1 LLATGRATM
10 ASAAS
15 GPHDQISELSL
26 YDAGIVSLA
35 ELSDLPRMTALRSL
49 NLHCNRIEAIS
60 NLESLG
66 GLTYL
71 NLSSNHIEAMTNLHG
86 LVRLQTLD
94 LSCNRVRIVDGLATL
109 RSLRRLLLAYN
120 RITSLA
126 GLVQCHGGQL
136 AHFEAYGNR
145 IALIREAEYLRGLPM
160 LAEVVLR
167 RHGQDNPV
175 CREPGYREKLLT
187 LLPGLQTLDDESTT
201 GTAPV
206 PDRPGAAYAC
216 ALEALSQPMPSAS
229 AAGVGG
235 AGTATAHSGSQGPG
249 SEAHDGPAAGGQRR
263 RRVPRCSC
271 RKCGA
276 RRQRRWC
283 WWSSAAARGRRR
295 CHHRSASNSVAI

>member
-1 LLATGRATM
+1 M

-160 LAEVVLR
+160 LAEVVLC

-175 CREPGYREKLLT
+175 
-187 LLPGLQTLDDESTT
+187 
-201 GTAPV
+201 
-206 PDRPGAAYAC
+206 
-216 ALEALSQPMPSAS
+216 
-229 AAGVGG
+229 
-235 AGTATAHSGSQGPG
+235 
-249 SEAHDGPAAGGQRR
+249 
-263 RRVPRCSC
+263 
-271 RKCGA
+271 
-276 RRQRRWC
+276 
-283 WWSSAAARGRRR
+283 
-295 CHHRSASNSVAI
+295 

>member
-1 LLATGRATM
+1 M

-26 YDAGIVSLA
+26 YDAGIVSLT

-145 IALIREAEYLRGLPM
+145 IALMREAEYLRGLPM

-201 GTAPV
+201 GAAPMTTSV
-206 PDRPGAAYAC
+206 TTSVTRNAYLRPTR
-216 ALEALSQPMPSAS
+216 SPMRP
-229 AAGVGG
+229 
-235 AGTATAHSGSQGPG
+235 
-249 SEAHDGPAAGGQRR
+249 
-263 RRVPRCSC
+263 
-271 RKCGA
+271 KKA
-276 RRQRRWC
+276 RRKG
-283 WWSSAAARGRRR
+283 GR
-295 CHHRSASNSVAI
+295 